1 MSDVKLAIKTRIT
14 IRPEGDP
21 DNHGFGR
28 GVEVLLMGVDRYG
41 SLNHAA
47 KSLGMAY
54 SKAWNLIRTVE
65 EKLHMRLI
73 DRDGAHGSTLTAE
86 GREFLQH
93 YQEMVR
99 AANDA
104 AQAVFAKYFQYSPRC
119 SRTDPDKL

>member
-1 MSDVKLAIKTRIT
+1 MRGNYSVSNSIRIF
-14 IRPEGDP
+14 RDGQKA
-21 DNHGFGR
+21 FGP
-28 GVEVLLMGVDRYG
+28 GVARLLTLVDQTN
-41 SLNHAA
+41 SLRCAA
-47 KSLGMAY
+47 AEMGMAY

-104 AQAVFAKYFQYSPRC
+104 AQAVFAKYFQ
-119 SRTDPDKL
+119 